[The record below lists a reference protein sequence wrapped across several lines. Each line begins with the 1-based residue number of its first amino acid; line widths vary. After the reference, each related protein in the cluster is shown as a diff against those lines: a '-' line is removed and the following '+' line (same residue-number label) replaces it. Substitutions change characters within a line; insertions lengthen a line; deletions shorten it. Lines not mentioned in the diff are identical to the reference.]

1 MRTGSAPA
9 AEIQHPTRLAAGPGA
24 LFSELLSWTKTCQV
38 LSGNS
43 RVLGGQQDG
52 PFTPLPYTCF
62 SAGRNGS
69 SMCCYM
75 AEEQLLTQD
84 LMSSWG
90 LSLLL

>member
-1 MRTGSAPA
+1 MCWGGSRTA
-9 AEIQHPTRLAAGPGA
+9 
-24 LFSELLSWTKTCQV
+24 
-38 LSGNS
+38 
-43 RVLGGQQDG
+43 G